1 MEKLE
6 ALASVVRLSAR
17 VVRILGQ
24 NPGKFTLQG
33 TNTYLVGERTP
44 YTLVDT
50 AEGKPEYIPLLE
62 SALRDQR
69 GGDPGSPAEQ
79 HVSDIIISHWHPDH
93 VGGLPS
99 VLSLLRRLWDERNT
113 PVPFKPPRIHKF
125 PHASLP
131 DQRLELAVQSILPN
145 TYTPSPSGSL
155 FHDLQ
160 HGQSFPIT
168 RSDAPSDPEASMQ
181 VIHSPGHTEDSISL
195 LFPSDDVLYT
205 ADTVLGQGT
214 AVFEDL
220 AKYISTLRSL
230 LSHRDKYTVLYPGH
244 GPVVQNG
251 AQLISTYIEH
261 RLAREGQIVQVMQQ
275 VPKDAEGS
283 WSTWGIVSKIYA
295 DYPQN
300 LWEPA
305 ARSVDQHLKKL
316 EIDGRV
322 KRLGGEGKDVQW
334 ELLAKL

>member
-6 ALASVVRLSAR
+6 TLAPVVRLSDR
-17 VVRILGQ
+17 VVRVLGQ

-44 YTLVDT
+44 YTLIDT
-50 AEGKPEYIPLLE
+50 GEGKPEYIPLLE
-62 SALRDQR
+62 SALRGQR
-69 GGDPGSPAEQ
+69 GDPGSSAQQ

-99 VLSLLRRLWDERNT
+99 VLSFLWRLWDERGT
-113 PVPFKPPRIHKF
+113 PLPFKPPRIHKF
-125 PHASLP
+125 PHTSLP
-131 DQRLELAVQSILPN
+131 DQRLYLAVQSIPPN
-145 TYTPSPSGSL
+145 VYTPSPSGSL

-160 HGQSFPIT
+160 HGQSFSIT
-168 RSDAPSDPEASMQ
+168 RSDASPDPGASLQ

-195 LFPSDDVLYT
+195 LFPSDNALYT

-214 AVFEDL
+214 AIFEDL
-220 AKYISTLRSL
+220 AMYMSTLRLL
-230 LSHRDKYTVLYPGH
+230 LSHRDKYTALYPGH

-251 AQLISTYIEH
+251 AQLINTYIEH
-261 RLAREGQIVQVMQQ
+261 RMEREGQILQVMRQT
-275 VPKDAEGS
+275 PEGAGGS
-283 WSTWGIVSKIYA
+283 WSTWRIVSKIYA
-295 DYPQN
+295 NYPQT

-322 KRLGGEGKDVQW
+322 NRLGGEGKDVRW
-334 ELLAKL
+334 ELLTKL

>member
-6 ALASVVRLSAR
+6 ALASVVRLSDH
-17 VVRILGQ
+17 VLRILGQ

-44 YTLVDT
+44 YTLIDT
-50 AEGKPEYIPLLE
+50 GEGKPEYIPLLE
-62 SALRDQR
+62 SALQDQ
-69 GGDPGSPAEQ
+69 GGDPSASAQQ

-99 VLSLLRRLWDERNT
+99 VLSLLSRLWGDRNT
-113 PVPFKPPRIHKF
+113 PIPFKPPRIHKF

-131 DQRLELAVQSILPN
+131 DARLHLAVQSIPPN
-145 TYTPSPSGSL
+145 AYTPSPSGSL

-160 HGQSFPIT
+160 HGQSFPIA
-168 RSDAPSDPEASMQ
+168 RLDASSDPEASLQ
-181 VIHSPGHTEDSISL
+181 VIHSPGHTEDSICL
-195 LFPSDDVLYT
+195 LFPSDNALYT

-220 AKYISTLRSL
+220 ATYISTLRSL
-230 LSHRDKYTVLYPGH
+230 LSHRDKYSILYPGH

-251 AQLISTYIEH
+251 TQLINTYIEH
-261 RLAREGQIVQVMQQ
+261 RMEREGQILQVMQQ
-275 VPKDAEGS
+275 VPEAAEGS
-283 WSTWGIVSKIYA
+283 WSTWGIVSKVYA
-295 DYPQN
+295 NYPQN

-322 KRLGGEGKDVQW
+322 KRLGGEGKDVRWQ
-334 ELLAKL
+334 LLSRL

>member
-6 ALASVVRLSAR
+6 ALASVVRLSDHVA
-17 VVRILGQ
+17 RILGQ

-33 TNTYLVGERTP
+33 TNTYLVGAQTP
-44 YTLVDT
+44 YTLIDT
-50 AEGKPEYIPLLE
+50 GEGKPEYIPLLE
-62 SALRDQR
+62 STLREQR
-69 GGDPGSPAEQ
+69 GSSASTTQP

-99 VLSLLRRLWDERNT
+99 VLSLLRRLWDERKT
-113 PVPFKPPRIHKF
+113 PLPFKPPRIHKF
-125 PHASLP
+125 PHTSLP
-131 DQRLELAVQSILPN
+131 DHRLQQAVQSIPPDM
-145 TYTPSPSGSL
+145 YTAGPSGSL
-155 FHDLQ
+155 FHDLKD
-160 HGQSFPIT
+160 GQSFPIT
-168 RSDAPSDPEASMQ
+168 SSDASFNSENHLR

-195 LFPSDDVLYT
+195 LLPSDNALYT
-205 ADTVLGQGT
+205 ADTILGQGT
-214 AVFEDL
+214 AIFEDL
-220 AKYISTLRSL
+220 ATYISTLRTL
-230 LSHRDKYTVLYPGH
+230 LSLRDKYTVLYPGH

-261 RLAREGQIVQVMQQ
+261 RMEREGQIVQVMQQ
-275 VPKDAEGS
+275 PSPEGAGGA

-295 DYPQN
+295 AYPEN

-322 KRLGGEGKDVQW
+322 RRLGGEGKDVQW